1 MIIKRIIVL
10 VVLNVYPS
18 VYSIGSYAWCS
29 SYLLVH
35 NKHTKACWLQ
45 TTIIVFSLM
54 VSVDWEF
61 RRVLAGGI
69 SWGWSYIVAGT
80 VEGWPGISLFMW
92 SQDLFMWSL
101 CISWL
106 ELPHIMVA
114 SGPYSSLELLHKCPS
129 KEGKSG
135 FTFSDLVL
143 KITNTSESQTHPEQ
157 RGCDRDLTCCWE
169 GWWVP
174 SW

>member
-1 MIIKRIIVL
+1 MHFSHPIPNTHAPPKIKIKGRLEEDMIIKRIIVL

-69 SWGWSYIVAGT
+69 S
-80 VEGWPGISLFMW
+80 
-92 SQDLFMWSL
+92 
-101 CISWL
+101 
-106 ELPHIMVA
+106 
-114 SGPYSSLELLHKCPS
+114 
-129 KEGKSG
+129 
-135 FTFSDLVL
+135 
-143 KITNTSESQTHPEQ
+143 
-157 RGCDRDLTCCWE
+157 
-169 GWWVP
+169 
-174 SW
+174 